1 MWKYIRKM
9 AGTCVLIVRD
19 FDLFGMQISTNA
31 DKEVLVIQMQHV
43 RTMQARIL
51 VLVRA
56 DTVEVE
62 EHVLV
67 SGENVIICLNIIILK
82 RVFNEIIVKF
92 ENVFYFVL
100 DFIQ

>member
-1 MWKYIRKM
+1 MV
-9 AGTCVLIVRD
+9 GTCVIIVRD

-56 DTVEVE
+56 DTVEME
-62 EHVLV
+62 EAVLV
-67 SGENVIICLNIIILK
+67 REENVIL
-82 RVFNEIIVKF
+82 R
-92 ENVFYFVL
+92 
-100 DFIQ
+100 

>member
-1 MWKYIRKM
+1 M
-9 AGTCVLIVRD
+9 RD

-56 DTVEVE
+56 DTVEME
-62 EHVLV
+62 RAVLV
-67 SGENVIICLNIIILK
+67 REENVIL
-82 RVFNEIIVKF
+82 R
-92 ENVFYFVL
+92 
-100 DFIQ
+100 

>member
-1 MWKYIRKM
+1 MWKYMRKM
-9 AGTCVLIVRD
+9 VGTCVIIVRD

-56 DTVEVE
+56 DTVEMEQAVMVRE
-62 EHVLV
+62 
-67 SGENVIICLNIIILK
+67 ENVIL
-82 RVFNEIIVKF
+82 R
-92 ENVFYFVL
+92 
-100 DFIQ
+100 